1 MDMEATAP
9 TARVLRFGVFELETQ
24 SGELRRHGLQI
35 RLPDQA
41 FQILRLLLDRPGE
54 VVTREELRQQLWG
67 SDTSVDFDVG
77 LNGAIRKLRDALDDS
92 AENPR
97 FVETLPR
104 RGYRFIASVTPAT
117 VDDVPDLGTSTA
129 AESGSRIR
137 REWIAGG
144 MLIAVAILALALVY
158 ESRWWGRISAGTAAG
173 PIRSLAVLPF
183 ENLTGDPA
191 QDYFSDGMTDL
202 LTTELAQA
210 GGFDVISRTSAMQYK
225 GTKKPLTAIGQE
237 LTVDAVVA
245 GAIVR
250 SGQHVRI
257 TVRLIRAATDRH
269 VWAKSYEG
277 ELSDAVGLEREIGR
291 AITAAMTG
299 RPASP
304 PAVRAGAPRAVS
316 PQAYDA
322 YLKAT
327 AAAGRL
333 TGDGFRTA
341 IAYFEDAV
349 ARQPDFAAAYADMAQ
364 NQLQLLWVGPLSP
377 REVIPKAEASAR
389 KALEIDDTLAQPH
402 RTLGTILQNFYWQW
416 EEGDKELLRARE
428 LSRNSAETP
437 RAILLRTGRFEEA
450 VADTERAL
458 RLDPLS
464 FGAHVDVAVVHRAAG
479 EYDRAISGL
488 RRALEVFP
496 RQPRGHFQLG
506 VTYIMIGRFND
517 AIAELENAV
526 TSSQGNARFQAYL
539 GYAYAAAGR
548 PVDARRILKA
558 LESRAREQYVS
569 AFGLAL
575 IHDVLGEKEPALAA
589 LERACQDRAVE
600 FAQMDQYPTFKTIAS
615 EPRFEAVMRLVG
627 LPTRTRS

>member
-1 MDMEATAP
+1 MEAAAP
-9 TARVLRFGVFELETQ
+9 TARVFRFGIFELDAQ
-24 SGELRRHGLQI
+24 SGELRRHGLKI
-35 RLPDQA
+35 RLPDQS
-41 FQILRLLLDRPGE
+41 FQILQLLLDRPGA
-54 VVTREELRQQLWG
+54 VVTREELRHRLWTP
-67 SDTSVDFDVG
+67 DTSVDFDVG
-77 LNGAIRKLRDALDDS
+77 VNNAVRRLREALDDS

-104 RGYRFIASVTPAT
+104 RGYRFIGQVR
-117 VDDVPDLGTSTA
+117 PDTTDQKP
-129 AESGSRIR
+129 ESGAGAAAASGARVR
-137 REWIAGG
+137 ARWIAGA
-144 MLIAVAILALALVY
+144 LILAATIAALALGY
-158 ESRWWGRISAGTAAG
+158 DHAWWGRMRAGTAAG

-202 LTTELAQA
+202 LTTELVQA

-277 ELSDAVGLEREIGR
+277 ELRDAVGLEREIGR
-291 AITAAMTG
+291 AITAAVTG
-299 RPASP
+299 RAASP
-304 PAVRAGAPRAVS
+304 PPVRVGAPQAVS

-333 TGDGFRTA
+333 TSDGFRTA
-341 IAYFEDAV
+341 VAYFEDAV

-364 NQLQLLWVGPLSP
+364 YQLQLLYGGPLSP

-389 KALEIDDTLAQPH
+389 RALEIDHTLAQPH
-402 RTLGTILQNFYWQW
+402 KTLGIILQNFYWRW
-416 EEGDKELLRARE
+416 EEGDKEFRRAQE
-428 LSRNSAETP
+428 LSGKSAETP
-437 RAILLRTGRFEEA
+437 RAELLRTGRFEEA
-450 VADTERAL
+450 VADAEHTL

-464 FGAHVDVAVVHRAAG
+464 FDAHVDVAVVHRAAG
-479 EYDRAISGL
+479 EYDRAIAGI
-488 RRALEVFP
+488 RRALEVLP
-496 RQPRGHFQLG
+496 GQPRGHFQLG
-506 VTYIMIGRFND
+506 VTFMFMGRTNEAIG
-517 AIAELENAV
+517 ELETAV
-526 TSSQGNARFQAYL
+526 KSSQSNPRFQAYL

-548 PVDARRILKA
+548 PADARSILNA
-558 LESRAREQYVS
+558 LESRARQQYVS
-569 AFGLAL
+569 SFGMAL
-575 IHDVLGEKEPALAA
+575 IHDALGEKEPALAA
-589 LERACQDRAVE
+589 FERAYQDHAVE
-600 FAQMDQYPTFKTIAS
+600 FAQMNQYPPFKTIAS
-615 EPRFEAVMRLVG
+615 EARFHAVMRLVG
-627 LPTRTRS
+627 LPADRRQ

>member
-1 MDMEATAP
+1 MDTPAP
-9 TARVLRFGVFELETQ
+9 AARVVRFGIFELDAQ

-35 RLPDQA
+35 RLPEQP

-54 VVTREELRQQLWG
+54 VVTREQLRQRLWT

-77 LNGAIRKLRDALDDS
+77 LNSAIRRLRDALDDS

-104 RGYRFIASVTPAT
+104 RGYRFIGSVTPAT
-117 VDDVPDLGTSTA
+117 VDDVPDLLTSTA

-144 MLIAVAILALALVY
+144 MLLAVAILALALVY
-158 ESRWWGRISAGTAAG
+158 ESRWWERISAGTAAG
-173 PIRSLAVLPF
+173 RIRSLAVLPF

-191 QDYFSDGMTDL
+191 QDYFSDGMTDV
-202 LTTELAQA
+202 LTTELVQA

-237 LTVDAVVA
+237 LTVDALVA

-277 ELSDAVGLEREIGR
+277 DLSDAVGLEREMGR
-291 AITAAMTG
+291 AITAAITG

-304 PAVRAGAPRAVS
+304 PPVRAGAPRAIS

-322 YLKAT
+322 YLKAM
-327 AAAGRL
+327 AAAGRQ
-333 TGDGFRTA
+333 TSDGFRTA
-341 IAYFEDAV
+341 VAYFEDAV
-349 ARQPDFAAAYADMAQ
+349 ARQPDFAAAYAAMAQ
-364 NQLQLLWVGPLSP
+364 IQLQLLYGGPLSP

-389 KALEIDDTLAQPH
+389 KALQLDDTLAQPH
-402 RTLGTILQNFYWQW
+402 RTLGLILQNFYWKW
-416 EEGDKELLRARE
+416 EEGDRELLRART

-464 FGAHVDVAVVHRAAG
+464 FVAHVDVAVVHRAAG
-479 EYDRAISGL
+479 EYDRAIAGL

-496 RQPRGHFQLG
+496 GQPRGHFQLG
-506 VTYIMIGRFND
+506 VTFMFMGRLTEAIG
-517 AIAELENAV
+517 ELETAV
-526 TSSQGNARFQAYL
+526 KSSQGITRFEASL

-548 PVDARRILKA
+548 PVDARSILKA
-558 LESRAREQYVS
+558 LESRARGQYVS

-575 IHDVLGEKEPALAA
+575 IHDVLGEKEPALVA

-600 FAQMDQYPTFKTIAS
+600 FAQMDQYPPFKTIAS
-615 EPRFEAVMRLVG
+615 EARFQAVMRLVG
-627 LPTRTRS
+627 FPADRRR